1 MTKKEKGRLWDG
13 RSRPATDKYKENF
26 IFKEKTLSEQLQE
39 GFEKERM
46 GLPKKLTEQQM
57 KFAYELVT
65 NEGRKTAT
73 ECAVD
78 AGFAKDSARQYASKL
93 QNPKLYPL
101 VVKYIGE
108 LREEWQKKYEV
119 TYEKHIAELGQIR
132 KEALKK
138 GAWSAAVNAEVA
150 RGKAAGLYIEQKII
164 RTGKL
169 EDLTTEE
176 LESRMK
182 KIIDDYSPI
191 LEDVPFEERKDKVKS
206 KQESQKD
213 SLHLSDASDG
223 KTFLSKII
231 HHHLHNANVQT
242 LCLFL

>member
-1 MTKKEKGRLWDG
+1 MGTKEKR
-13 RSRPATDKYKENF
+13 
-26 IFKEKTLSEQLQE
+26 I
-39 GFEKERM
+39 M
-46 GLPKKLTEQQM
+46 GLPKKLTDQQM
-57 KFAYELVT
+57 RFAYELIT

-73 ECAVD
+73 ECAID
-78 AGFAKDSARQYASKL
+78 AGFSKDSARQYASKL

-119 TYEKHIAELGQIR
+119 TFDRHISELGKIR
-132 KEALKK
+132 QEALKK

-176 LESRMK
+176 LELRMK
-182 KIIDDYSPI
+182 TIIDDYSPI
-191 LEDVPFEERKDKVKS
+191 LEGVSVEELKQKVKDKPELQDHSPVPS
-206 KQESQKD
+206 KKNS
-213 SLHLSDASDG
+213 H
-223 KTFLSKII
+223 
-231 HHHLHNANVQT
+231 
-242 LCLFL
+242 